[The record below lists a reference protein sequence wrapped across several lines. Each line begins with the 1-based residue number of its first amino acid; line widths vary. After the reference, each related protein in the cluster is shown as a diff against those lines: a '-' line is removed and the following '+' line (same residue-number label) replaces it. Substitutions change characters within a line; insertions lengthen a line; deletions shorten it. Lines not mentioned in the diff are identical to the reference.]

1 MSEMCLYVAYIVA
14 LAHYGTVAVGTADDD
29 QW

>member
-14 LAHYGTVAVGTADDD
+14 LTHCDTAAVGAADDD
-29 QW
+29 Q